1 MARPFAFE
9 AEHTIYRTMTDDE
22 LYTQLRGLIPLP
34 PWRYRQCRAMLAR
47 QMALREAGQDYQDYF
62 RNYRAK
68 LIEKAAQVIATSPAF
83 VRYRR

>member
-1 MARPFAFE
+1 MGGLDQGLTHNHLKA
-9 AEHTIYRTMTDDE
+9 MSDDDLAHE
-22 LYTQLRGLIPLP
+22 LRSLIPLP

-68 LIEKAAQVIATSPAF
+68 LIEKAAPVIATSPVFA
-83 VRYRR
+83 RYRR

>member
-1 MARPFAFE
+1 
-9 AEHTIYRTMTDDE
+9 MTDDDLAHE
-22 LYTQLRGLIPLP
+22 LRSLIPLP

-47 QMALREAGQDYQDYF
+47 QMALREAGRAGQDYQDYF

>member
-1 MARPFAFE
+1 MND
-9 AEHTIYRTMTDDE
+9 AELNTE
-22 LYTQLRGLIPLP
+22 LRSLIPLP

-62 RNYRAK
+62 TNYRAR
-68 LIEKAAQVIATSPAF
+68 LIEKAAQVIATSPAY